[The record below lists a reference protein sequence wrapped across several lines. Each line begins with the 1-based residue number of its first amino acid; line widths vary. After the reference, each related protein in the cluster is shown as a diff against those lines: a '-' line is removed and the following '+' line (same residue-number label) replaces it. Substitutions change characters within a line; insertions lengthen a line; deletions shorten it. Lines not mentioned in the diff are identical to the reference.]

1 MARPQAPRIPIAR
14 WRGRAWEQV
23 DDAVAAEEPL
33 QLLLNGEP
41 LSIVMRTPGNDIE
54 LALGLLSAEH
64 VIGSLAD
71 VTDIRISAESGERET
86 RVLVADDIVD
96 SNQIDIRVR
105 EGAGRR
111 PERSFLATSACGVCG
126 ATTVESLA
134 HDHAPLAGGPRVD
147 AATLPPLAHQLRG
160 GQRVFDATG
169 GLHAAGLFTA
179 DGELVTLRED
189 IGRHNAVD
197 KVAGRALLDG
207 RLPLSTSVLA
217 VSGRAGY
224 EVVQKAVAAGIP
236 ILVAV
241 GAPSSLAVATA
252 LRFGLTLV
260 GFLRDDRFNVYSG
273 QSRLAGLQTPVA

>member
-1 MARPQAPRIPIAR
+1 MARPQAPRVPISR
-14 WRGRAWEQV
+14 WRGRAWEHV

-33 QLLLNGEP
+33 QLLLNSEP
-41 LSIVMRTPGNDIE
+41 LSIVMRTPGHDIE

-71 VTDIRISAESGERET
+71 VAEIRISAESGERDD
-86 RVLVADDIVD
+86 RVPIRDDIVE
-96 SNQIDIRVR
+96 SNQIDLRVR
-105 EGAGRR
+105 VGAGRR
-111 PERSFLATSACGVCG
+111 PERSFLASSACGVCG

-134 HDHAPLAGGPRVD
+134 HQYPPLADGPRVD
-147 AATLPPLAHQLRG
+147 AAALPSLAHQLRG
-160 GQRVFDATG
+160 GQRVFDVTG

-179 DGELVTLRED
+179 AGELITLRED

-197 KVAGRALLDG
+197 KVAGRAFLDG

-236 ILVAV
+236 VLVAV

-252 LRFGLTLV
+252 IRFGLTLV
-260 GFLRDDRFNVYSG
+260 GFLRDDRFNVYAG
-273 QSRLAGLQTPVA
+273 RERLAGLPAPVA

>member
-1 MARPQAPRIPIAR
+1 MARPQAPRIPISR
-14 WRGRAWEQV
+14 WRGRAWEHV

-41 LSIVMRTPGNDIE
+41 LSIVMRTPGHDIE

-64 VIGSLAD
+64 VIGSLAE
-71 VTDIRISAESGERET
+71 VTGVRISAESGERED
-86 RVLVADDIVD
+86 RVPVTDDIVE
-96 SNQIDIRVR
+96 SNQIDVRVR
-105 EGAGRR
+105 DGAGRR
-111 PERSFLATSACGVCG
+111 PERSFLSSSACGVCG

-134 HDHAPLAGGPRVD
+134 HDHAPLAGGPRVE
-147 AATLPPLAHQLRG
+147 AAMLPPLAQQLRG

-179 DGELVTLRED
+179 GGELVTLRED

-207 RLPLSTSVLA
+207 RLPLATSLLA

-224 EVVQKAVAAGIP
+224 EVVQKAVAA
-236 ILVAV
+236 

-273 QSRLAGLQTPVA
+273 QERLVGLHAPVA